1 MKTIRV
7 NVAELSGLALNWAA
21 AIHSAPPGGHES
33 WKQERLDSGWVPAG
47 FDFEDDWRLVGP
59 IIEAHSVYLMPGCG
73 TFGFARI
80 GEWDARIDDP
90 EGEPWTAIGPTPQVA
105 ALRCWLMM
113 RVGEEIDVPEQLL
126 NA

>member
-21 AIHSAPPGGHES
+21 AIHSAPPGGHEA
-33 WKQERLDSGWVPAG
+33 WKQDRLDSGWVPAG
-47 FDFEDDWRLVGP
+47 FQFDEDWRLVGP
-59 IIEAHSVYLMPGCG
+59 IIESCGAYVMPGCG
-73 TFGFARI
+73 TLAPI
-80 GEWDARIDDP
+80 GAWDARIDDP
-90 EGEPWTAIGPTPQVA
+90 EGEPWVAQGPTPQIAV
-105 ALRCWLMM
+105 LRCWLMM